1 MDGGMKEK
9 NQLKKYRSVS
19 LKRKI
24 GKGPKIS
31 VINLLKQFRNIKS
44 KSERETQVM
53 LGTRTYTIKSTM
65 KSNRLKFRRQKEQ
78 NYGVKLTGEKT
89 VRPTL
94 DISVPW
100 RKTSQWILIRPV
112 SHIAWCEAKG
122 STIPVAIHLDS

>member
-44 KSERETQVM
+44 KSERDTSNARNKDLYNKINNE
-53 LGTRTYTIKSTM
+53 IKS
-65 KSNRLKFRRQKEQ
+65 FEIQEPE
-78 NYGVKLTGEKT
+78 GAKLWCKAHWREDGETNSRYFCSLEKKQVNGFLSDPFHT
-89 VRPTL
+89 
-94 DISVPW
+94 
-100 RKTSQWILIRPV
+100 
-112 SHIAWCEAKG
+112 
-122 STIPVAIHLDS
+122 